1 MSLEKRCSF
10 HRDSKDAPNARIG
23 YCDLDK
29 QTKCLGHLSS
39 CRNVVALKRRYLE
52 KRVERW
58 LE

>member
-10 HRDSKDAPNARIG
+10 YRDSKDAPKARIG

-29 QTKCLGHLSS
+29 QTKCLGYLSS

-52 KRVERW
+52 KRVER
-58 LE
+58 